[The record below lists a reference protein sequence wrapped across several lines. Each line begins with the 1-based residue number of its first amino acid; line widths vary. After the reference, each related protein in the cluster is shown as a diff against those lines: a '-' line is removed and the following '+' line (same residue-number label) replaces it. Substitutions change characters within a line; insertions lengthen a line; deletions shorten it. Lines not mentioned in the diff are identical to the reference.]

1 MQRMHRFARFVLALA
16 VALSPCAAAAQTA
29 PSAPQIARPSVVAPN
44 GIGSVQ
50 PPFLFQWTPVTP
62 GNVFVVTIQN
72 GKRVST
78 ATNLGNA
85 SYELQ
90 ISDAADVNSSILL
103 DVVVTSPSY
112 LFLNRYPDPAF
123 TARQRNPLGGGRY
136 YYRVRALFGQYAS
149 DYSTITPFVL
159 TGGGATTTP
168 NHQMSLFAVG
178 VAGALSVGNA
188 SQIYAVAGNVGTYNE
203 NSGSVKILANG
214 TNLGTVLL
222 PPLAPGQRATIT
234 VPFVPR
240 TSGQLQVVAQLNF
253 TDQNP
258 NGKAATLSASVG
270 ERRTVTGAIAGTIR
284 LDGGGGW
291 YLEDPQR
298 RRVAALVDGRIT
310 RAELPAFRDLPVF
323 VSGRLVTASTG
334 FRFEIDSVVKATP
347 SAIP

>member
-1 MQRMHRFARFVLALA
+1 MQRLVRFVLAFSLA
-16 VALSPCAAAAQTA
+16 LMPFAAAAQTTA
-29 PSAPQIARPSVVAPN
+29 PSAPQIARPSIVSPS

-62 GNVFVVTIQN
+62 GNVFVVTIKD

-78 ATNLGNA
+78 ATNLGTA

-90 ISDAADVNSSILL
+90 ISDAADMNSSILL

-123 TARQRNPLGGGRY
+123 TTRQRNPLGGGRY

-149 DYSTITPFVL
+149 DYSQITPFVL

-188 SQIYAVAGNVGTYNE
+188 SQIYAVAGNVGTYSE

-214 TNLGTVLL
+214 TSLGTVVL
-222 PPLAPGQRATIT
+222 PPLSPGQRVTVT
-234 VPFVPR
+234 VPIVPR
-240 TSGQLQVVAQLNF
+240 NSGQLQIVAQLNF

-258 NGKAATLSASVG
+258 NGKAATFSAAVA
-270 ERRTVTGAIAGTIR
+270 ERKSISGAIAGTIR
-284 LDGGGGW
+284 LDGNGGW
-291 YLEDPQR
+291 FLEDPQR
-298 RRVAALVDGRIT
+298 RRVAALVDGKVT
-310 RAELPAFRDLPVF
+310 RAELPGFRDQAVF